1 MKASEKIANER
12 AKRLR
17 KLRAMAGLT
26 RKAMTEKYQI
36 PPGTLQ
42 NWEMPRFGGLSER
55 GAHQVIQALTLEGVY
70 ARFEW
75 LMMGVGNAP
84 MFAPGSARYIRSP
97 KRPRS
102 PEKLNQESA
111 YFTSRSK
118 KQRTYQLN
126 DDSMSPQFT
135 NGDVFIGVSRS
146 APRELMSLVNR
157 LCIIQL
163 DPEKTILRYVKSIN
177 PTRKTI
183 TLFTHYPNGN
193 CKHTY
198 TESTYIKIWQVIWA
212 RKAISAISKATN

>member
-84 MFAPGSARYIRSP
+84 MFAPGSARYI
-97 KRPRS
+97 
-102 PEKLNQESA
+102 L
-111 YFTSRSK
+111 
-118 KQRTYQLN
+118 
-126 DDSMSPQFT
+126 
-135 NGDVFIGVSRS
+135 
-146 APRELMSLVNR
+146 SL
-157 LCIIQL
+157 IHI
-163 DPEKTILRYVKSIN
+163 
-177 PTRKTI
+177 
-183 TLFTHYPNGN
+183 
-193 CKHTY
+193 
-198 TESTYIKIWQVIWA
+198 
-212 RKAISAISKATN
+212 